1 MSKTNEALAL
11 SCKVEL
17 SDVHDND
24 DAGCTLTLRV
34 ADADSLGMLRERL
47 AAASAGAQQHYLLH
61 LLTMEERGVSIDPV
75 RRRHLE
81 KTLQLEP
88 LSRNALT
95 LARDPD
101 FWRYLENIGL
111 AAVSGEVE
119 EAHAKHY
126 IYRTCA
132 VASPHELDRD
142 SAAARLYRSQIIRP
156 FLAWIQAH

>member
-1 MSKTNEALAL
+1 MSKANEALAL

-17 SDVHDND
+17 SDLHDND

-34 ADADSLGMLRERL
+34 ADADSLGMLKERL
-47 AAASAGAQQHYLLH
+47 AGASPGARQHFLLH
-61 LLTMEERGVSIDPV
+61 LLKMEERDVNIDPV

-101 FWRYLENIGL
+101 FWRYLEHIGL
-111 AAVSGEVE
+111 AAVSGEIE
-119 EAHAKHY
+119 EVHAKQY
-126 IYRTCA
+126 VYRTCA

-156 FLAWIQAH
+156 FLAWIQAQ

>member
-1 MSKTNEALAL
+1 M
-11 SCKVEL
+11 KV
-17 SDVHDND
+17 
-24 DAGCTLTLRV
+24 LTLARNV
-34 ADADSLGMLRERL
+34 ITSY
-47 AAASAGAQQHYLLH
+47 SIHYTKLY
-61 LLTMEERGVSIDPV
+61 
-75 RRRHLE
+75 
-81 KTLQLEP
+81 EP

-119 EAHAKHY
+119 ESHSKQY

>member
-1 MSKTNEALAL
+1 MSKANEALAL

-17 SDVHDND
+17 SDLRDND

-34 ADADSLGMLRERL
+34 ADADSLSMLKERL
-47 AAASAGAQQHYLLH
+47 TETSAGAQRYFLLH
-61 LLTMEERGVSIDPV
+61 LLKMEERGVNIDPV

-101 FWRYLENIGL
+101 FWRYLEYIGL

-119 EAHAKHY
+119 EAHAKQY

>member
-1 MSKTNEALAL
+1 MSKVNEALAV

-17 SDVHDND
+17 SDLHDND

-34 ADADSLGMLRERL
+34 ADADSLGMLKERF
-47 AAASAGAQQHYLLH
+47 AETSAGARQHFLLYLLK
-61 LLTMEERGVSIDPV
+61 MEEPGVNIDPV

-101 FWRYLENIGL
+101 FWCYLENIGL

-119 EAHAKHY
+119 EAHAKQY